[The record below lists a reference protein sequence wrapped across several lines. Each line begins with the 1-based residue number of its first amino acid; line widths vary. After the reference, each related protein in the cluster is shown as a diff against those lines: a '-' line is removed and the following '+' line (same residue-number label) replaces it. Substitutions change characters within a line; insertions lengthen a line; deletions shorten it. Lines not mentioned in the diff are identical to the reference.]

1 MLYDIFVAPI
11 ADYIFMQRALLS
23 CVAISFV
30 GGPVGVLLVLK
41 RMNLL
46 GEALSHG
53 ILPGI
58 AISALLFGVW
68 MPGFL
73 VGAMTSGLL
82 IAWGS
87 YFSAKKTVLTED
99 AGFGGFYL
107 IAMALGV
114 MILSLKKGNFQILHL
129 LFGNILSVTE
139 EALHMVFWIV
149 VIVLVFLLISIRPI
163 VFDAFDPVFMQV
175 VDKRRF
181 YYQGCFWAMVIILLV
196 AASMT
201 IGTLMALGLIML
213 PALTA
218 RILVTHI
225 HKMFFVATFLS
236 IAASYLG
243 LITSYH
249 YNLPSGPA
257 IILICGGFFM
267 LAVSY
272 AAIASQKN

>member
-1 MLYDIFVAPI
+1 
-11 ADYIFMQRALLS
+11 
-23 CVAISFV
+23 
-30 GGPVGVLLVLK
+30 
-41 RMNLL
+41 
-46 GEALSHG
+46 
-53 ILPGI
+53 
-58 AISALLFGVW
+58 

-73 VGAMTSGLL
+73 AGAMVSGLL

-129 LFGNILSVTE
+129 LFGNILSVTQD
-139 EALHMVFWIV
+139 ALHMVFLIV
-149 VIVLVFLLISIRPI
+149 AIVLIFLMVSIRPI
-163 VFDAFDPVFMQV
+163 VFDAFDPIFMQV
-175 VDKRRF
+175 VDKKRF
-181 YYQGCFWAMVIILLV
+181 YYQSCFWIMVITLLV

-225 HKMFFVATFLS
+225 HRMFLMATFLS

-243 LITSYH
+243 LIVSYH

-257 IILICGGFFM
+257 IILVCGGFFIS
-267 LAVSY
+267 AVTY
-272 AAIASQKN
+272 VAIKE

>member
-1 MLYDIFVAPI
+1 MLYETLISPI
-11 ADYIFMQRALLS
+11 TDYIFMQRALLS

-30 GGPVGVLLVLK
+30 GGPIGVLLVLK

-58 AISALLFGVW
+58 AISALCFGIWV
-68 MPGFL
+68 PGFL
-73 VGAMTSGLL
+73 VGAMISGLL

-87 YFSAKKTVLTED
+87 YFSAEKTVLTED

-129 LFGNILSVTE
+129 LFGNILSVTQS
-139 EALHMVFWIV
+139 ALQTVCWIV
-149 VIVLVFLLISIRPI
+149 IVVLVFLIVSIRPI
-163 VFDAFDPVFMQV
+163 IFDAFDPTFMQV
-175 VDKRRF
+175 IDKKRF

-218 RILVTHI
+218 RILATHI
-225 HKMFFVATFLS
+225 HKMFFVATLLS
-236 IAASYLG
+236 ILSSYLG
-243 LITSYH
+243 LILSYH
-249 YNLPSGPA
+249 YNLPPGPA
-257 IILICGGFFM
+257 IILVCGFFFI
-267 LAVSY
+267 LSIVFSALTKR
-272 AAIASQKN
+272 A